1 MTDSSP
7 LIPPSPVTDIDLEAS
22 PSQQIQCRICLETD
36 GRHFIAPCKCRGTS
50 KYVHRECLDH
60 WRAVKEGFAFVHC
73 TTCKAPYHLRVLDA
87 YRKWRTFKFWFFVT
101 RDILIIFL
109 AVQLVIAA
117 LAYFA
122 YLIDGYQQYWLRLV
136 WGFDNVLS
144 FYYICGAL
152 LFFVLLGLSGCFI
165 TCSDE
170 RVRNDLGQPCR
181 EIYLC
186 CCQPGV
192 CADYNYRGTPCMWL
206 ECTSC
211 FESCGNMETECCGC
225 MRGSEETKLP
235 LLFIMTLIFLVLF
248 AVIGIFYSVLVAT
261 MVAQRIWQRH
271 YHILAKRMLTK
282 EYVVEDI
289 DGEITG
295 SDWSPPSLPP
305 EHVQHLKT
313 LGLL

>member
-7 LIPPSPVTDIDLEAS
+7 LIPPSPVTDIDLEAA

-60 WRAVKEGFAFVHC
+60 WRAVKEGFAFAHC

-87 YRKWRTFKFWFFVT
+87 YRKWRTFKFCFFVT
-101 RDILIIFL
+101 RDILFIFL

-117 LAYFA
+117 LAYLA
-122 YLIDGYQQYWLRLV
+122 YLIDGYQHYRLRLV
-136 WGFDNVLS
+136 WGFDHVLS

-152 LFFVLLGLSGCFI
+152 LFFVLLGLSGCFL

-192 CADYNYRGTPCMWL
+192 
-206 ECTSC
+206 
-211 FESCGNMETECCGC
+211 
-225 MRGSEETKLP
+225 
-235 LLFIMTLIFLVLF
+235 
-248 AVIGIFYSVLVAT
+248 LVAT

-282 EYVVEDI
+282 VPLAYFFVFCAFGSTIDSLQLLSQLKYLAEYVVEDI

-295 SDWSPPSLPP
+295 SDWSPPSIPP